1 MDGGAWWAA
10 IYGIAQSQT
19 RLKRRSS
26 SSSWGLQLLREHVE
40 EPEIGP
46 KKSQD
51 NQVLRV
57 GQGRGG
63 RKEQVGDETKVSALK
78 SCHATL

>member
-1 MDGGAWWAA
+1 M
-10 IYGIAQSQT
+10 
-19 RLKRRSS
+19 
-26 SSSWGLQLLREHVE
+26 LREHVE

-51 NQVLRV
+51 NQILRV
-57 GQGRGG
+57 DQGRGG
-63 RKEQVGDETKVSALK
+63 RKEQVDETKVSALK